1 MDLITSV
8 ANIFIKDNF
17 TTEPKVTDVNN
28 LYKLIIRTDESRGNK
43 IIIVQRDRWELCIVV
58 FPKESFTPEAIE
70 KIISSRI
77 VYILTNEKCSWDK
90 GEKYYR
96 IDYNTLKIQNA
107 TFSLDNPESLYDVY
121 LDNIFPS
128 KLDIKKKNGVD
139 TIKANIDFNDSFF
152 GLNLVNKRKED

>member
-1 MDLITSV
+1 ML
-8 ANIFIKDNF
+8 
-17 TTEPKVTDVNN
+17 
-28 LYKLIIRTDESRGNK
+28 
-43 IIIVQRDRWELCIVV
+43 
-58 FPKESFTPEAIE
+58 KE
-70 KIISSRI
+70 
-77 VYILTNEKCSWDK
+77 

-107 TFSLDNPESLYDVY
+107 IFSLDNPESLYDVY